1 MKFVPTV
8 NMWDPAIAV
17 LVRDGR
23 LKLQVGQWIR
33 CGSEKRSRIV
43 TVTDAGTVWAIHP
56 RKERG
61 AQYRHWLGIV
71 RERRERPKAW
81 EF

>member
-8 NMWDPAIAV
+8 NMWDPAISV

-33 CGSEKRSRIV
+33 CGNEKRSRIV
-43 TVTDAGTVWAIHP
+43 TITRRGTVWAIHP
-56 RKERG
+56 YEKKG
-61 AQYRHWLGIV
+61 AQYKQWLEIV
-71 RERRERPKAW
+71 RALREQPKAW
-81 EF
+81 KS

>member
-8 NMWDPAIAV
+8 NMWDPAISA

-33 CGSEKRSRIV
+33 CGGEKRSRIV
-43 TVTDAGTVWAIHP
+43 TITEHGTVWAIHP
-56 RKERG
+56 YDKKG
-61 AQYRHWLGIV
+61 AQYKCWLEIV
-71 RERRERPKAW
+71 RMRRDQPKAW